1 MLLWGNWLT
10 IFICWIILN
19 PVPGLLETIWLRFIL
34 LRLRL
39 IIRRD
44 IITRGVVGFDLGQ
57 QYFLS
62 DSFKSGKKGK
72 RCLKFIS
79 WSVTLSSANYCA
91 KSQNQRYFRKDIYWV
106 SGVLVLLASSV
117 IFSEPRL
124 MNSHY
129 VPILSSANKPE
140 NPLEWNMQVKLQD
153 TEEKKMRH
161 KHF

>member
-1 MLLWGNWLT
+1 MHQWKVTSMLLWGNWLT
-10 IFICWIILN
+10 IFICWIIFN
-19 PVPGLLETIWLRFIL
+19 PVPDLLETIWLRFIL
-34 LRLRL
+34 LRLCL

-79 WSVTLSSANYCA
+79 WSVTSSSANYCT

-106 SGVLVLLASSV
+106 PGVLVLLASV
-117 IFSEPRL
+117 IISEPRL
-124 MNSHY
+124 INSHC
-129 VPILSSANKPE
+129 VAILSSARKPKT
-140 NPLEWNMQVKLQD
+140 P
-153 TEEKKMRH
+153 
-161 KHF
+161 